1 MDPKQQKALL
11 QGVRSSLLTVSEDTA
26 HVSLLLAYI
35 MRSVEHTVLPVACST
50 IPDSELTC

>member
-26 HVSLLLAYI
+26 HVSLVLAYI
-35 MRSVEHTVLPVACST
+35 MRSVEHTLLPVACST